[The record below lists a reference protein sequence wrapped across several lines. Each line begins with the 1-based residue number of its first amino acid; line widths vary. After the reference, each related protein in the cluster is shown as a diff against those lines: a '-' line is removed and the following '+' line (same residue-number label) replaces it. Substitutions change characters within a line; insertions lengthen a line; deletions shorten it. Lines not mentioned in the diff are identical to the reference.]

1 MELRKIAEAK
11 AWLQERLPIPEVVV
25 VLGSGLGELA
35 REVED
40 PTSIP
45 YREIPHFPEST
56 VPGHEGQLVSGKLA
70 GRQVLLMQGRCHWYE
85 GYELDQVVR
94 PVRILA
100 ALGAEKF
107 ILTNAAGCLNR
118 QYQVGQ
124 FMFITDHIN
133 LSGLNPLRG
142 ANIDEFGPRFP
153 DMSKAYNPELIEL
166 GEEVAAGQG
175 LLTRRGVYA
184 WYLGPSF
191 ETPAEIR
198 MISRFGADAVGMST
212 VPEVIALKHM
222 GCHVLGI
229 SCLTNMAAGI
239 LAQPITGEEVLE
251 TANRVKPK
259 FKALVRGIIQ
269 SL

>member
-1 MELRKIAEAK
+1 MEYKKINEAK
-11 AWLQERLPIPEVVV
+11 AWVQERLPIPEAVI

-35 REVED
+35 SEVEN
-40 PTSIP
+40 PRLIP
-45 YREIPHFPEST
+45 YGQIPHFPEST
-56 VPGHEGQLVSGKLA
+56 VPGHEGQLVSGKLE

-85 GYELDQVVR
+85 GYELAEVVR

-133 LSGLNPLRG
+133 TSGLNPLRG
-142 ANIDEFGPRFP
+142 VNIDEFGPRFP

-166 GEEVAAGQG
+166 GEDVAASKGI
-175 LLTRRGVYA
+175 LTRRGVYA
-184 WYLGPSF
+184 WYQGPSF

-198 MISRFGADAVGMST
+198 MFSQLGADAVGMST

-222 GCHVLGI
+222 GRQVLGI

-259 FKALVRGIIQ
+259 FKALVRGIIR